1 MMQDWAESHH
11 IIRTAQHDLYEAMLD
26 GRHEDAMNLLDDI
39 IVATRAMRAWINES
53 KTVSGNRR

>member
-11 IIRTAQHDLYEAMLD
+11 IIRTAHQQIYEAMLD